1 MERQQVTSTNIESIG
16 YDPETKTLEVEFK
29 KSGSVYRYDAVP
41 EEVFEELK
49 NAQSVGTY
57 FGKAIKGVYEFKKIS
72 PEDTAEFGKAV
83 ERLDDGSVAG

>member
-41 EEVFEELK
+41 EDVFEELK
-49 NAQSVGTY
+49 NAKSVGTY
-57 FGKAIKGVYEFKKIS
+57 FGKAIKGAYEFKKIS
-72 PEDTAEFGKAV
+72 PEDAVEFGKAV
-83 ERLDDGSVAG
+83 ERLDGSVTG